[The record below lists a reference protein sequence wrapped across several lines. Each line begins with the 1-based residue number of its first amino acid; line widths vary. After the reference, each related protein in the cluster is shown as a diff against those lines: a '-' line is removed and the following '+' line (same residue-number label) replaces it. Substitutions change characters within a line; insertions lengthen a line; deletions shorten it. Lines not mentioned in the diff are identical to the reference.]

1 MSLLVSAADA
11 SAYRNRLKRTSL
23 CGKRRYP
30 LLDTD
35 QRVDFIQKLEL
46 VESLPADKVA
56 EGMEILMPTDP
67 ELAGDGKFFCAW
79 CARHFITDAVLRE
92 HEKSKTHKK
101 RRKEVLAE
109 GSSMDQQL
117 ISELAVGFTRETNKK
132 TRAQ

>member
-23 CGKRRYP
+23 SGKRRYP
-30 LLDTD
+30 LLDAD
-35 QRVDFIQKLEL
+35 QRVDFLQKIEM
-46 VESLPADKVA
+46 VEALPSEQAA
-56 EGMEILMPTDP
+56 QGYEILMPSDP
-67 ELAGDGKFFCAW
+67 ELPGDGKFFCAW
-79 CARHFITDAVLRE
+79 CARHFINEGVLRE
-92 HEKSKTHKK
+92 HELSKTHKK

-132 TRAQ
+132 TRGV